1 MKTEIKLSNRLK
13 MVASYLPEG
22 TFFADI
28 GSDHAYL
35 PCYICLKDET
45 SRAIAGE
52 VREGPYKRALET
64 VEAYQLTNKVEVR
77 LGNGL
82 DIINYDD
89 GVKELV
95 VAGMGGS
102 LISQIIESGKEKLT
116 TVNRLILQP
125 NNAAHLIRK
134 LLLELGYS
142 LTHEEILEENN
153 HIYEIIVADKIKN
166 EQSQWDPTEMEK
178 QLLFGPILMKEKSP
192 VFFKKWKMEEQKLIK
207 VIHQMKNAKN
217 IDYEKLAQYETQLKW
232 MEEILS

>member
-13 MVASYLPEG
+13 MVASYLPKG
-22 TFFADI
+22 TFFVDI

-45 SRAIAGE
+45 SHAIAGE

-125 NNAAHLIRK
+125 NNAAHLVRK

-142 LTHEEILEENN
+142 LTHEDILEENN

-166 EQSQWDPTEMEK
+166 EQSQWNPTEMEK

-192 VFFKKWKMEEQKLIK
+192 VFFKKWKMEKQKLIK